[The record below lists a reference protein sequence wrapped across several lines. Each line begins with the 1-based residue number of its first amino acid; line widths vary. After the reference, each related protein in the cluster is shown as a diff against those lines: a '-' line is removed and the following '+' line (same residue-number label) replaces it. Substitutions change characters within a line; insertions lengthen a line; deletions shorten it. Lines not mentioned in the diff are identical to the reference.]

1 MTSFIFCSISSDD
14 SFASEDVLASSIADI
29 SELGDIYVH
38 FPRIYQHCW
47 ILQLK
52 NRKSSTSC
60 D

>member
-47 ILQLK
+47 D
-52 NRKSSTSC
+52 STTQKQKE
-60 D
+60 